1 MWKTATLRKLLIKT
15 ETVNPTKDADKSF
28 KYIDVSSVDRD
39 TLSIREVQ
47 QLLGKE
53 APSRARRLVRQGDVI
68 FATVR
73 PTLKRIAIVPN
84 EYDEQVCSTGYI
96 VLRPDSQALHFK
108 YLFYSMQSDKVMR
121 EIEAMQTGASY
132 PAVTDTQVRGLDISY
147 PPLPVQKQIVKKLD
161 AAFADIDKAINAT
174 QKNIENAEALFQS
187 SLNEI
192 YENIENDKKHL
203 KDICEYT
210 KVQGKYKNLIYVGME
225 DMESRTGKFLGDLN
239 PKEVKSNTF
248 KFTKDHLLYGRLRPY
263 LNKVMLPNFE
273 GHCSTEIFPILVNEN
288 VTKEYLFYWF
298 VREETV
304 KKINKTSTGARMPRG
319 NMKEVSD
326 FSIRIPYRIG
336 KQEEMVQKIRE
347 LEISINNLVSL
358 NSNKVKELED
368 LKSSLLN
375 QAFSG
380 ELIKDAA

>member
-161 AAFADIDKAINAT
+161 AAFADIDKAIAAT
-174 QKNIENAEALFQS
+174 ERKKDGVKN
-187 SLNEI
+187 LNETALASI
-192 YENIENDKKHL
+192 MQLDSSADSIWKTEK
-203 KDICEYT
+203 
-210 KVQGKYKNLIYVGME
+210 
-225 DMESRTGKFLGDLN
+225 LGDLAYAAGRIGW
-239 PKEVKSNTF
+239 KGL
-248 KFTKDHLLYGRLRPY
+248 TK
-263 LNKVMLPNFE
+263 
-273 GHCSTEIFPILVNEN
+273 
-288 VTKEYLFYWF
+288 KEYVDEGILFLSVHGLNYGKF
-298 VREETV
+298 VDYRDANRITQERYDESPKSCY
-304 KKINKTSTGARMPRG
+304 KKMTFCYARM
-319 NMKEVSD
+319 
-326 FSIRIPYRIG
+326 
-336 KQEEMVQKIRE
+336 E
-347 LEISINNLVSL
+347 LESVKLALLENCL
-358 NSNKVKELED
+358 NPQL
-368 LKSSLLN
+368 
-375 QAFSG
+375 
-380 ELIKDAA
+380 